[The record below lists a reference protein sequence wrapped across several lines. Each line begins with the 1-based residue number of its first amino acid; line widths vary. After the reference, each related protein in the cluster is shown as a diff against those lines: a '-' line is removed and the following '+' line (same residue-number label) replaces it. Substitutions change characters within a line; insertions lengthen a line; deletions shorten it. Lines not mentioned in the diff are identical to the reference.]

1 MEKIKT
7 TNTVIVGAGFSGL
20 YLAYHLI
27 AHGKRD
33 FLIVAPSM
41 KTVSDKSYFNIR
53 SRGVKQT
60 SLKESMSLASYGK
73 SNKQL
78 VSVFVNNIDDE
89 LTYLSHITKMEPSY
103 LGAKV
108 SNPKLLL
115 SKIRRESDFSRIY
128 AEVVSVRKN
137 RRHIEVITSGGII
150 HCKKIVFC
158 FGGLRARLSEKF
170 VDERV
175 ENNMF
180 EIARRAG
187 CNVKY
192 QDLVMRHP
200 FYSKGVCIPSDD
212 LYSFDFVDEKN
223 KRLQLT
229 HNLVRAHN
237 AHHRFDDICKEY
249 QKTAKRYA
257 VNGKRRIE
265 LDIEPHFVLGGVL
278 VNKRGETKVK
288 NIYALGECAY
298 GMHGKGRLGGGSI
311 GEILVMSRVIAKE
324 IIG

>member
-7 TNTVIVGAGFSGL
+7 TDIVIVGAGFSGL
-20 YLAYHLI
+20 YLAHHLI
-27 AHGKRD
+27 VGGKHD
-33 FLIVAPSM
+33 FLIVAPDM

-78 VSVFVNNIDDE
+78 VSIFVNNIDDE
-89 LTYLSHITKMEPSY
+89 LTYLSHLTKMEPSY

-115 SKIRRESDFSRIY
+115 NKIKKESDFSRIY
-128 AEVVSVRKN
+128 AEVISVKKSRKYV
-137 RRHIEVITSGGII
+137 EVVTSQGVI
-150 HCKKIVFC
+150 HCQKIVFC
-158 FGGLRARLSEKF
+158 FGGLRARLSDKF

-175 ENNMF
+175 QNNMF
-180 EIARRAG
+180 EIVRAAG
-187 CNVKY
+187 CTVMY

-200 FYSKGVCIPSDD
+200 FYSKGVCIPSDN
-212 LYSFDFVDEKN
+212 LYSFDFIDEKN
-223 KRLQLT
+223 KRLKLT
-229 HNLVRAHN
+229 HDLVRAHN

-257 VNGKRRIE
+257 VNGKQRIE
-265 LDIEPHFVLGGVL
+265 LDIEPHFVLGGIRI
-278 VNKRGETKVK
+278 NKRGETKVK
-288 NIYALGECAY
+288 NMYALGECAY

-311 GEILVMSRVIAKE
+311 GEILVMSRVIAKQ

>member
-1 MEKIKT
+1 MENIKST
-7 TNTVIVGAGFSGL
+7 DTVIIGAGFSGL
-20 YLAYHLI
+20 YLAHHLV
-27 AHGKRD
+27 AAGKHD
-33 FLIVAPSM
+33 FLIVAPDM

-60 SLKESMSLASYGK
+60 SLRESMNLASYGK
-73 SNKQL
+73 GNKQL
-78 VSVFVNNIDDE
+78 VSIFVNNIDDE
-89 LTYLSHITKMEPSY
+89 LTYLSHLTKMEPSY

-108 SNPKLLL
+108 SNPESLL
-115 SKIRRESDFSRIY
+115 SKIRKESSFSRVY
-128 AEVVSVRKN
+128 AEVSSVRKTS
-137 RRHIEVITSGGII
+137 RCIEVMTSEGVIR
-150 HCKKIVFC
+150 CNKVAFC

-180 EIARRAG
+180 EIARKAG
-187 CNVKY
+187 CTVMY

-212 LYSFDFVDEKN
+212 LYSFDFVDERN
-223 KRLQLT
+223 KRLKLT
-229 HNLVRAHN
+229 HHLVRAHN

-265 LDIEPHFVLGGVL
+265 LDIEPHFVLGGVRI
-278 VNKRGETKVK
+278 NKRGETKVK
-288 NIYALGECAY
+288 NIYAVGECAY
-298 GMHGKGRLGGGSI
+298 GMHGKGRLGGASI
-311 GEILVMSRVIAKE
+311 GEILVMSRVVARQ